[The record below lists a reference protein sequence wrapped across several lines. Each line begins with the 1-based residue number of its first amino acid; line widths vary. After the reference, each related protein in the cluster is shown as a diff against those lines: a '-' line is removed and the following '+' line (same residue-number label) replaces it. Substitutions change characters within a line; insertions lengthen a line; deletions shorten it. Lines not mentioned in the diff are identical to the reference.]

1 MKPIKVMIMGEPG
14 IIEVPVALQ
23 SGERTRMEFGGSQK
37 CPVNIFADEW
47 AGLQRHGWLSLGG
60 LES

>member
-23 SGERTRMEFGGSQK
+23 SGERTRMD
-37 CPVNIFADEW
+37 AR
-47 AGLQRHGWLSLGG
+47 AGLHRHGRLSKGG

>member
-1 MKPIKVMIMGEPG
+1 MKNIKVMIMGEPG

-23 SGERTRMEFGGSQK
+23 SGERTHMDVR
-37 CPVNIFADEW
+37 
-47 AGLQRHGWLSLGG
+47 AGLPRHGWLSMGG